1 MGVVELGAGNSKTT
15 SNYHNVK
22 KNEDWMMLMIAFL
35 VLLFSI
41 PSFQVVLFYSFLML
55 VFCAFLLLQVLLH
68 HSLDAF
74 VFLHIKL
81 INQNWT
87 WWWRCIIF
95 ILFTL
100 LIKYF
105 CNITHFF
112 IIGLITIFNESHTSF
127 DSLVWSHPILSKIDA

>member
-81 INQNWT
+81 INQN
-87 WWWRCIIF
+87 
-95 ILFTL
+95 
-100 LIKYF
+100 
-105 CNITHFF
+105 
-112 IIGLITIFNESHTSF
+112 
-127 DSLVWSHPILSKIDA
+127 